1 MPGAREQQPMKR
13 PASMAVQ
20 IGKVLYWILFVL
32 SAIVVGCYIGLKSWA
47 KPPDD
52 HKGAVAPSP
61 VLVTVQP
68 TDNPD
73 TEEDESQGDP
83 TTVPVMTTKT
93 RKEDCY
99 TFLVMGMDDGNGNT
113 DTIMA
118 VTFDVKGK
126 HVSVV
131 SIPRD
136 TLVDVPRTVKK
147 INAAYSAGGI
157 EEVQKEVSDILGF
170 PVDHYVTVNLR
181 GFKALVDAVGGVD
194 FEVPINM
201 NYDDPTQDLHIHLNK
216 GMQHLDGAKALQLVR
231 FRSGYANADI
241 GRIQTQQKFLNALAK
256 KLISWNSVTKIN
268 KFVDISS
275 KNVKTDLSVGNLA
288 YFGLAALE
296 LDSASGISMNTL
308 PGDGQVT
315 YKGIPYYYELYPQE
329 VLDIINQSGANPYTE
344 ELTLEDTNIFQV
356 P

>member
-1 MPGAREQQPMKR
+1 MAGAREEQRKR
-13 PASMAVQ
+13 PSAALRA
-20 IGKVLYWILFVL
+20 GKIFFWIIFAL
-32 SAIVVGCYIGLKSWA
+32 SAVVVGCYIVLRLWA
-47 KPPDD
+47 K
-52 HKGAVAPSP
+52 APEISQP
-61 VLVTVQP
+61 IAPTPGLVTVRP
-68 TDNPD
+68 TDDPA
-73 TEEDESQGDP
+73 TPTDESQGDP
-83 TTVPVMTTKT
+83 TTVPAAPGKV
-93 RKEDCY
+93 RKEDCH

-118 VTFDVKGK
+118 VTYDVKNK
-126 HVSVV
+126 HVSVA

-157 EEVQKEVSDILGF
+157 EEVQREVSSILGF

-216 GMQHLDGAKALQLVR
+216 GMQHLDGTKALQLVR

-241 GRIQTQQKFLNALAK
+241 GRIATQQKFLTALAK
-256 KLISWNSVTKIN
+256 KLISWDSVAKIN
-268 KFVDISS
+268 EFVEIFAQ
-275 KNVKTDLSVGNLA
+275 NVKTDLSVGNLA

-296 LDSASGISMNTL
+296 LDTASGISMNTL
-308 PGDGQVT
+308 PGDGLVT

-329 VLDIINQSGANPYTE
+329 VLDIINQSGLNPYTE
-344 ELTLEDTNIFQV
+344 DLTLEETNIFQA

>member
-1 MPGAREQQPMKR
+1 MTGAREQR
-13 PASMAVQ
+13 PVKQKPSVGVM
-20 IGKVLYWILFVL
+20 IGKVLYWIVFVL

-47 KPPDD
+47 KPPDIE
-52 HKGAVAPSP
+52 AVAPSQG
-61 VLVTVQP
+61 LVTIQP
-68 TDNPD
+68 TDDPH

-83 TTVPVMTTKT
+83 TTVPVAPGKT
-93 RKEDCY
+93 RKEDCH

-131 SIPRD
+131 SVPRD

-157 EEVQKEVSDILGF
+157 EEVQKEVSSILGF

-194 FEVPINM
+194 FQVPVDM
-201 NYDDPTQDLHIHLNK
+201 NYDDPTQNLHIHLNK
-216 GMQHLDGAKALQLVR
+216 GMQHLDGEKALQLVR

-241 GRIQTQQKFLNALAK
+241 GRIETQQKFLTALAK
-256 KLISWNSVTKIN
+256 KLISWNSVTRIN
-268 KFVDISS
+268 EFVDIFA

-296 LDSASGISMNTL
+296 LDTANGISMNTL
-308 PGDGQVT
+308 PGNGLVT

-329 VLDIINQSGANPYTE
+329 VLDIINQSGLNPYTE

>member
-1 MPGAREQQPMKR
+1 MTGTREQR
-13 PASMAVQ
+13 PASRPPSMAIRV
-20 IGKVLYWILFVL
+20 GKVLYWIIFVL

-47 KPPDD
+47 KPPKPKPPEPI
-52 HKGAVAPSP
+52 H

-68 TDNPD
+68 TDDPD

-83 TTVPVMTTKT
+83 TTVPVMSTKT

-136 TLVDVPRTVKK
+136 TLVDVPRTIKK

-157 EEVQKEVSDILGF
+157 EEVQKEVSSILGF

-194 FEVPINM
+194 FEVPVNM
-201 NYDDPTQDLHIHLNK
+201 NYDDPTQNLHIHLNK
-216 GMQHLDGAKALQLVR
+216 GMQHLDGEKSLQLVR

-241 GRIQTQQKFLNALAK
+241 GRIETQQKFLKALAK

-268 KFVDISS
+268 QFVDIFA
-275 KNVKTDLSVGNLA
+275 KNVKTDLEVGNLA
-288 YFGLAALE
+288 YFGLAALD
-296 LDSASGISMNTL
+296 LDMATGISMNTL
-308 PGDGQVT
+308 PGDGLVT
-315 YKGIPYYYELYPQE
+315 YKGIPYYYELYPQQ
-329 VLDIINQSGANPYTE
+329 VLDIINDSGLNPYTE
-344 ELTLEDTNIFQV
+344 DLTLEDTNIFQV

>member
-1 MPGAREQQPMKR
+1 MTGTRESRSAKR
-13 PASMAVQ
+13 PPSMAVR

-47 KPPDD
+47 KPP
-52 HKGAVAPSP
+52 KPKPPEPTQVM
-61 VLVTVQP
+61 VTIQP

-73 TEEDESQGDP
+73 TKEDESQGEP
-83 TTVPVMTTKT
+83 TTVPVVATKT
-93 RKEDCY
+93 RKKDCY

-126 HVSVV
+126 HVSVI

-136 TLVDVPRTVKK
+136 TLVDVPRTIKK
-147 INAAYSAGGI
+147 INAAYSTGGI
-157 EEVQKEVSDILGF
+157 EEVQKEVSGIWGF
-170 PVDHYVTVNLR
+170 PVDHYITVNLR

-201 NYDDPTQDLHIHLNK
+201 NYDDPTQNLHIHLSK
-216 GMQHLDGAKALQLVR
+216 GMQHLDGEKALQLVR

-241 GRIQTQQKFLNALAK
+241 GRIETQQKFLKALAE
-256 KLISWNSVTKIN
+256 KLISWDSVTKIN
-268 KFVDISS
+268 QFVDIFA
-275 KNVKTDLSVGNLA
+275 KNVKTDLDVGNLA
-288 YFGLAALE
+288 YFGLAALD
-296 LDSASGISMNTL
+296 LDMSTGISMNTL
-308 PGDGQVT
+308 PGNGLVT
-315 YKGIPYYYELYPQE
+315 YKGIPYYYELYPRQ

-344 ELTLEDTNIFQV
+344 DLTLEDTNIFQV

>member
-1 MPGAREQQPMKR
+1 MAGAREQRPIKRQPTAACR
-13 PASMAVQ
+13 V
-20 IGKVLYWILFVL
+20 GKVLYWIVFVL

-47 KPPDD
+47 RPPKPTPPEPTQM
-52 HKGAVAPSP
+52 VM
-61 VLVTVQP
+61 TIQP

-73 TEEDESQGDP
+73 TEEDESLGDP
-83 TTVPVMTTKT
+83 TTVPVVGSKT
-93 RKEDCY
+93 RKEDCH
-99 TFLVMGMDDGNGNT
+99 TFLLMGMDDGNGNT

-131 SIPRD
+131 SVPRD
-136 TLVDVPRTVKK
+136 TLVNVPRTVKK

-157 EEVQKEVSDILGF
+157 EEVQREVSSILGF
-170 PVDHYVTVNLR
+170 PVDHYITVNLR

-201 NYDDPTQDLHIHLNK
+201 NYDDPTQNLHIHLSK
-216 GMQHLDGAKALQLVR
+216 GMQHLDGTKALQLVR

-241 GRIQTQQKFLNALAK
+241 GRINTQQKFLKALAK
-256 KLISWNSVTKIN
+256 KLVSWDSVGKIN
-268 KFVDISS
+268 EFVEIFA

-296 LDSASGISMNTL
+296 LDMSSGIEMNTL
-308 PGDGQVT
+308 PGDGTVT
-315 YKGIPYYYELYPQE
+315 YKGIPYYYELYPQK
-329 VLDIINQSGANPYTE
+329 VLDIINQSGLNPYTE

>member
-1 MPGAREQQPMKR
+1 MAGAREQR
-13 PASMAVQ
+13 PVKQRPSVALTA
-20 IGKVLYWILFVL
+20 GKVLYWILFVL

-47 KPPDD
+47 RPPKPTPPEPTQ
-52 HKGAVAPSP
+52 AV
-61 VLVTVQP
+61 VTVQP

-73 TEEDESQGDP
+73 TDEDESQGNP
-83 TTVPVMTTKT
+83 TTVPVTETKT
-93 RKEDCY
+93 RKEDCH

-136 TLVDVPRTVKK
+136 TLVDAPRTIKK
-147 INAAYSAGGI
+147 INAAYSVGGI
-157 EEVQKEVSDILGF
+157 EEVQREVSSILGF

-194 FEVPINM
+194 FNVPINM

-216 GMQHLDGAKALQLVR
+216 GMQHLDGTKALQLVR

-241 GRIQTQQKFLNALAK
+241 GRIDTQQKFLKALAK
-256 KLISWNSVTKIN
+256 KLISWDSVGKIN
-268 KFVDISS
+268 EFVDIFA

-288 YFGLAALE
+288 YFGLAALD
-296 LDSASGISMNTL
+296 LDLSTGIEMNTL
-308 PGDGQVT
+308 PGNGLVT

-329 VLDIINQSGANPYTE
+329 VLDIINQSGLNPYTE
-344 ELTLEDTNIFQV
+344 DLTLEDTNIFQV

>member
-1 MPGAREQQPMKR
+1 MAGAREQRPVRQPPSVAAR
-13 PASMAVQ
+13 
-20 IGKVLYWILFVL
+20 IGKALYWTLFVL

-47 KPPDD
+47 RPPKPKPPE
-52 HKGAVAPSP
+52 PTQM
-61 VLVTVQP
+61 LVTVQP

-73 TEEDESQGDP
+73 TEEDESRGDP
-83 TTVPVMTTKT
+83 TTVPVVVTTKT

-126 HVSVV
+126 HVSVI

-136 TLVDVPRTVKK
+136 TLVDVPRTIKK
-147 INAAYSAGGI
+147 INAAYSVGGI
-157 EEVQKEVSDILGF
+157 EEVQKEVSGILGF

-201 NYDDPTQDLHIHLNK
+201 NYDDPTQNLHIHLNK
-216 GMQHLDGAKALQLVR
+216 GMQHLDGEKALQLVR
-231 FRSGYANADI
+231 FRSGYTNADI
-241 GRIQTQQKFLNALAK
+241 GRIETQQKFLKALAK
-256 KLISWNSVTKIN
+256 KLISWDSVTKIN
-268 KFVDISS
+268 QFVDIFA
-275 KNVKTDLSVGNLA
+275 KNVKTDLDVGNLA
-288 YFGLAALE
+288 YFGLAALD
-296 LDSASGISMNTL
+296 LDLTDGISMNTL

-315 YKGIPYYYELYPQE
+315 YKGIPYYYELYPRQ

-344 ELTLEDTNIFQV
+344 DLTPEDTNIFQV

>member
-1 MPGAREQQPMKR
+1 MTGAREQRPAKR
-13 PASMAVQ
+13 PPSLAVQ

-47 KPPDD
+47 KPP
-52 HKGAVAPSP
+52 KPKP
-61 VLVTVQP
+61 PEPTQVLVTVQP
-68 TDNPD
+68 TDNPH

-83 TTVPVMTTKT
+83 TTVPVISTKT
-93 RKEDCY
+93 RKKDCY

-126 HVSVV
+126 HVSVISV
-131 SIPRD
+131 PRD

-147 INAAYSAGGI
+147 INAAYSVGGI
-157 EEVQKEVSDILGF
+157 EEVQKEVSGILGF

-201 NYDDPTQDLHIHLNK
+201 NYDDPTQNLHIHLSK
-216 GMQHLDGAKALQLVR
+216 GMQHLDGEKALQLVR
-231 FRSGYANADI
+231 FRSGYTNADI
-241 GRIQTQQKFLNALAK
+241 GRIETQQKFLKALAK
-256 KLISWNSVTKIN
+256 KLISWDSVTKIN
-268 KFVDISS
+268 QFVDIFSQ
-275 KNVKTDLSVGNLA
+275 NVKTDLDVGNLA
-288 YFGLAALE
+288 YFGLAALD
-296 LDSASGISMNTL
+296 LDLSTGISMNTL
-308 PGDGQVT
+308 PGNGLVT
-315 YKGIPYYYELYPQE
+315 YKGIPYYYQLYPQQ

-344 ELTLEDTNIFQV
+344 DLTLEDTNIFQV

>member
-1 MPGAREQQPMKR
+1 MAGAREQR
-13 PASMAVQ
+13 PEKQRPSVVVS

-47 KPPDD
+47 KPP
-52 HKGAVAPSP
+52 KPAPP
-61 VLVTVQP
+61 EPTQMLVTVQP

-73 TEEDESQGDP
+73 TDEDESQGDP
-83 TTVPVMTTKT
+83 TTVPVVSAKT

-157 EEVQKEVSDILGF
+157 EEVQKEVSAILGF

-241 GRIQTQQKFLNALAK
+241 GRIETQQKFLKALAK
-256 KLISWNSVTKIN
+256 KLISWNSVGKIN
-268 KFVDISS
+268 EFVDIFA

-288 YFGLAALE
+288 YFGLAALD
-296 LDSASGISMNTL
+296 LDLSSGIEMNTL
-308 PGDGQVT
+308 HGDGLVT

-329 VLDIINQSGANPYTE
+329 VLDIINQSGLNPYTE
-344 ELTLEDTNIFQV
+344 DLTLEDTNIFQV